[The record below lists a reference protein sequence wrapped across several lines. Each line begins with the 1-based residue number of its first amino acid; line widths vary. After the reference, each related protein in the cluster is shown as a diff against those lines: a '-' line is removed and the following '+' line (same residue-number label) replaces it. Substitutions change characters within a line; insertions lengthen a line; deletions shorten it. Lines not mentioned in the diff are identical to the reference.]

1 MSTRTYN
8 PEALNNAVQW
18 CSTLEEKEEKLV
30 HTDLSFYSYVDLHS
44 TILSLIQVQ
53 EYLAITYE
61 MGGTNRHKDQ
71 IVETMGQMSGMT
83 TKLFASLVNEYE
95 FLDKLLVET
104 K

>member
-8 PEALNNAVQW
+8 PEALKHAVQW

-44 TILSLIQVQ
+44 KIQTLIQSQ
-53 EYLAITYE
+53 EYLAMAYE
-61 MGGTNRHKDQ
+61 IVGTDRHKNE
-71 IVETMGQMSGMT
+71 IVNTMGQLSEMT
-83 TKLFASLVNEYE
+83 TKLFSSLVNECE
-95 FLDKLLVET
+95 FLDKLLVVT